1 MHVFRSQICTCVEA
15 NLHVPRSLVIIK
27 CFFVKIKI
35 IQLGGQQ
42 EKLVKKVLANFS
54 QFGVFDVILDADS
67 K

>member
-1 MHVFRSQICTCVEA
+1 MRRSKFARASELGNNQM
-15 NLHVPRSLVIIK
+15 
-27 CFFVKIKI
+27 FFVKIKI